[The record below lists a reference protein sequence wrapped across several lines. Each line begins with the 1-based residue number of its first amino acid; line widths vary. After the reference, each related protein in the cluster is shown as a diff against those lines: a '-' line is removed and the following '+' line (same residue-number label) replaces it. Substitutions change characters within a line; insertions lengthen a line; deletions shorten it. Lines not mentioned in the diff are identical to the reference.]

1 MIFIKN
7 DFNGGYDEA
16 SNNLKNNNFRAFK
29 YTLPE
34 RNYLHILQF
43 RISRICL

>member
-1 MIFIKN
+1 MISMVVMMKLLII
-7 DFNGGYDEA
+7 
-16 SNNLKNNNFRAFK
+16 SRIIISAFK